1 MAVKNAN
8 VLETMHEQ
16 IAYLEVY
23 FEKPLDAY
31 MTLSIR
37 VTKACK

>member
-8 VLETMHEQ
+8 VLEAMHEQ
-16 IAYLEVY
+16 IACLEVY
-23 FEKPLDAY
+23 FKEPLDAY

-37 VTKACK
+37 VTKA

>member
-8 VLETMHEQ
+8 VLEAMHEQ
-16 IAYLEVY
+16 IACLEVY
-23 FEKPLDAY
+23 FGETLDVC